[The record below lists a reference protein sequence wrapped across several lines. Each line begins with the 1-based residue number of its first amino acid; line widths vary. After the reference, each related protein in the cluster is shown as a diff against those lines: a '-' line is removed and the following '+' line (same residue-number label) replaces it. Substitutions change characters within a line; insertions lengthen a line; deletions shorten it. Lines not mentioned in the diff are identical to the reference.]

1 MVILAA
7 GYGVYTY
14 NKHICGD
21 ASWWWAVYMEQMTY
35 NSIIT
40 MSATC
45 GDDGD
50 MGDGGSYIVIA
61 IMLGMPDAEGHHIM
75 IIRGW
80 VVGSILV
87 LVLL

>member
-1 MVILAA
+1 
-7 GYGVYTY
+7 
-14 NKHICGD
+14 
-21 ASWWWAVYMEQMTY
+21 MEQMTY

-45 GDDGD
+45 RDDGD

-61 IMLGMPDAEGHHIM
+61 IMLGMPDAEGHIM